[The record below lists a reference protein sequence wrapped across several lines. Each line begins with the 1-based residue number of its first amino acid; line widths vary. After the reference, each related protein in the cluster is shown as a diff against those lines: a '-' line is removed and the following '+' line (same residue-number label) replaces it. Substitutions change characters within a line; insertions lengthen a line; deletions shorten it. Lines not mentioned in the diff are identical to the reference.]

1 MQNLVLLIEKSKNS
15 WSNSWKGGN
24 MMMNLFCIDEDAAH
38 EISGKYN
45 LKKSPAK
52 SFFDNSRYESDVNEK
67 GNENKV
73 FAQIDDQIDAKNSF
87 SD

>member
-1 MQNLVLLIEKSKNS
+1 
-15 WSNSWKGGN
+15 
-24 MMMNLFCIDEDAAH
+24 MMNLFCIDEDAAH

-67 GNENKV
+67 GNGNKV
-73 FAQIDDQIDAKNSF
+73 FAQIGDQIDARRTRSPIVAI
-87 SD
+87 